1 MRAHSSLPPPAEG
14 ATRPLHLRETIARLW
29 PYLWRYRWRVL
40 GAFAALIAAKFANV
54 AVPLLFKELVD
65 FLSLPPQAPRWALPP
80 LALVFAY
87 GLARFG
93 TSFFTELRE
102 LLFARVTQAA
112 VRALSLEVFSHLH
125 ALSLRFHLERQTG
138 ALTRDLERG
147 TRAIGSLINFT
158 LYSIAPTLVEITLVL
173 AILFARY
180 EPAFGAITLTTLLT
194 YVAFTIVVTNWRT
207 VQRRRL
213 NKIDAQTHS
222 RAVDALLNY
231 ETVKYFANEAYER
244 RRYDQD
250 LERWQETAIRNQLS
264 LSGLNLGQAAII
276 TVGVV
281 AMMGLAAARVQA
293 GVMTLGDIVLVN
305 AFLLQLYLPLN
316 FLGVVY
322 RELRQALVDLERLF
336 ALLDEKEEVR
346 DAPDAIELP
355 DGPLDVRF
363 ERVSFHYDPSRPILH
378 EVDFTLPAGRT
389 VAVVGS
395 SGAGKSTLVRLLF
408 RFYDVTGGAVRVG
421 GIDVRHLKQE
431 SLRRAVGIVPQE
443 TVLFHDTLGY
453 NIRYGRP
460 EASDEEVWAAIRAAR
475 LDELVARL
483 PEGLETRVGERGLK
497 LSGGEKQ
504 RVAIARVLLKNPRIL
519 VLDEATSS
527 LDSATER
534 AIQEQLERIA
544 QGRTTLVIAHRL
556 STVMH
561 ADEILV
567 LEHGRIV
574 ERGRHAEL
582 LERGGRYAELW
593 RHQQRE
599 ENAPCT
605 KDQSA
610 LA

>member
-1 MRAHSSLPPPAEG
+1 MRGHSSLPPPAEG

-65 FLSLPPQAPRWALPP
+65 LLSLPPQAPRWTAAPI
-80 LALVFAY
+80 ALVFAY

-93 TSFFTELRE
+93 TSLFTELRE

-158 LYSIAPTLVEITLVL
+158 LYSIAPTLVEISLVL

-180 EPAFGAITLTTLLT
+180 EPAFGAITLATLAA
-194 YVAFTIVVTNWRT
+194 YVVFTIVVTNWRT

-244 RRYDQD
+244 RRYDED
-250 LERWQETAIRNQLS
+250 LERWQEAAIRNQLS

-276 TVGVV
+276 TAGVV

-336 ALLDEKEEVR
+336 ALLDEKEKVR
-346 DAPDAIELP
+346 DAPDALELP
-355 DGPLDVRF
+355 EGPLEVRF
-363 ERVSFHYDPSRPILH
+363 ERVSFHYDPSRPILR

-408 RFYDVTGGAVRVG
+408 RFYDATGGAVRVG

-460 EASDEEVWAAIRAAR
+460 KASDEEVWAAIRAAQ

-534 AIQEQLERIA
+534 AIQGQLERIA
-544 QGRTTLVIAHRL
+544 QGRTTLMIAHRL

-567 LEHGRIV
+567 LEEGRIV

-582 LERGGRYAELW
+582 LARGGRYAELW
-593 RHQQRE
+593 RHQQRQE
-599 ENAPCT
+599 
-605 KDQSA
+605 DA
-610 LA
+610 LQPHAV

>member
-1 MRAHSSLPPPAEG
+1 MRGHSSLPPPAEG

-65 FLSLPPQAPRWALPP
+65 LLSLPPQAPRWTAAPI
-80 LALVFAY
+80 ALVFAY

-93 TSFFTELRE
+93 TSLFTELRE

-158 LYSIAPTLVEITLVL
+158 LYSIAPTLVEISLVL

-180 EPAFGAITLTTLLT
+180 EPAFGAITLATLAA
-194 YVAFTIVVTNWRT
+194 YVVFTIVVTNWRT

-244 RRYDQD
+244 RRYDED
-250 LERWQETAIRNQLS
+250 LERWQEAAIRNQLS

-276 TVGVV
+276 TAGVV

-346 DAPDAIELP
+346 DAPDALELP
-355 DGPLDVRF
+355 EGPLEVRF
-363 ERVSFHYDPSRPILH
+363 ERVSFHYDPSRPILR

-408 RFYDVTGGAVRVG
+408 RFYDATGGAVRVG

-443 TVLFHDTLGY
+443 TVLFHDTPGY

-460 EASDEEVWAAIRAAR
+460 KASDEEVWAAIRAAQ

-534 AIQEQLERIA
+534 AIQGQLERIA
-544 QGRTTLVIAHRL
+544 QGRTTLMIAHRL

-567 LEHGRIV
+567 LEEGRIV

-582 LERGGRYAELW
+582 LARGGRYAELW
-593 RHQQRE
+593 RHQQRQE
-599 ENAPCT
+599 
-605 KDQSA
+605 DA
-610 LA
+610 LQPHAV

>member
-1 MRAHSSLPPPAEG
+1 MRGHSSLPPPAEG

-65 FLSLPPQAPRWALPP
+65 FLSLPPQAPRWTAAPI
-80 LALVFAY
+80 ALVFAY

-93 TSFFTELRE
+93 TSLFTELRE

-158 LYSIAPTLVEITLVL
+158 LYSIAPTLVEISLVL

-180 EPAFGAITLTTLLT
+180 EPAFGAITLATLAA
-194 YVAFTIVVTNWRT
+194 YVVFTIVVTNWRT

-244 RRYDQD
+244 RRYDED
-250 LERWQETAIRNQLS
+250 LERWQEAAIRNQLS

-276 TVGVV
+276 TAGVV

-346 DAPDAIELP
+346 DAPDALELP
-355 DGPLDVRF
+355 EGPLEVRF
-363 ERVSFHYDPSRPILH
+363 ERVSFHYDPSRPILR

-408 RFYDVTGGAVRVG
+408 RFYDATGGAVRVG

-460 EASDEEVWAAIRAAR
+460 KASDEEVWAAIRAAQ

-534 AIQEQLERIA
+534 AIQGQLERIA
-544 QGRTTLVIAHRL
+544 QGRTTLMIAHRL

-567 LEHGRIV
+567 LEEGRIV

-582 LERGGRYAELW
+582 LARGGRYAELW
-593 RHQQRE
+593 RHQQRQE
-599 ENAPCT
+599 
-605 KDQSA
+605 DA
-610 LA
+610 LQPHAV

>member
-1 MRAHSSLPPPAEG
+1 MRGHSSLPPPAEG

-65 FLSLPPQAPRWALPP
+65 LLSLPPQAPRWTAAPI
-80 LALVFAY
+80 ALVFAY

-93 TSFFTELRE
+93 TSLFTELRE

-158 LYSIAPTLVEITLVL
+158 LYSIAPTLVEISLVL

-180 EPAFGAITLTTLLT
+180 EPAFGAITLATLAA
-194 YVAFTIVVTNWRT
+194 YVVFTIVVTNWRT

-244 RRYDQD
+244 RRYDED
-250 LERWQETAIRNQLS
+250 LERWQEAAIRNQLS

-276 TVGVV
+276 TAGVV

-346 DAPDAIELP
+346 DAPDALELP
-355 DGPLDVRF
+355 EGPLEVRF
-363 ERVSFHYDPSRPILH
+363 ERVSFHYDPSRPILR

-408 RFYDVTGGAVRVG
+408 RFYDATGGAVRVG

-460 EASDEEVWAAIRAAR
+460 KASDEEVWAAIRAAQ

-544 QGRTTLVIAHRL
+544 QGRTTLMIAHRL

-567 LEHGRIV
+567 LEEGRIV

-582 LERGGRYAELW
+582 LARGGRYAELW
-593 RHQQRE
+593 RHQQRQE
-599 ENAPCT
+599 
-605 KDQSA
+605 DA
-610 LA
+610 LQPHAV

>member
-1 MRAHSSLPPPAEG
+1 MRGHSSLPPPAEG

-65 FLSLPPQAPRWALPP
+65 LLSLPPQAPRWTAAP

-93 TSFFTELRE
+93 TSLFTELRE

-158 LYSIAPTLVEITLVL
+158 LYSIAPTLVEISLVL

-180 EPAFGAITLTTLLT
+180 EPAFGAITLATLIA
-194 YVAFTIVVTNWRT
+194 YVVFTIVVTNWRA

-244 RRYDQD
+244 RRYDED
-250 LERWQETAIRNQLS
+250 LERWQEAAIRNQLS

-276 TVGVV
+276 TAGVV

-346 DAPDAIELP
+346 DAPDALELP
-355 DGPLDVRF
+355 EGPLEVRF
-363 ERVSFHYDPSRPILH
+363 ERVSFHYDPSRPILR

-408 RFYDVTGGAVRVG
+408 RFYDATGGAVRVG

-460 EASDEEVWAAIRAAR
+460 KASDEEVWAAIRAAQ

-534 AIQEQLERIA
+534 AIQGQLERIA
-544 QGRTTLVIAHRL
+544 QGRTTLMIAHRL

-567 LEHGRIV
+567 LEEGRIV

-582 LERGGRYAELW
+582 LARGGRYAELW
-593 RHQQRE
+593 RHQQRQE
-599 ENAPCT
+599 
-605 KDQSA
+605 DA
-610 LA
+610 LQPHAV

>member
-29 PYLWRYRWRVL
+29 PYLWRYRARVL

-80 LALVFAY
+80 LALIFAY

-93 TSFFTELRE
+93 TSLFTELRE

-158 LYSIAPTLVEITLVL
+158 LYSIAPTLVEISLVL

-180 EPAFGAITLTTLLT
+180 EPAFGAITLATLIA

-250 LERWQETAIRNQLS
+250 LERWQEAAIRNQLS

-276 TVGVV
+276 TAGVV
-281 AMMGLAAARVQA
+281 VMMGLAAARVRA

-363 ERVSFHYDPSRPILH
+363 ERVSFHYAPSRPILH

-421 GIDVRHLKQE
+421 GIDIRRLKQE

-544 QGRTTLVIAHRL
+544 QGRTTLMIAHRL

-567 LEHGRIV
+567 LEEGRIV

-582 LERGGRYAELW
+582 LARGGRYAELW
-593 RHQQRE
+593 RHQQRQE
-599 ENAPCT
+599 
-605 KDQSA
+605 DA
-610 LA
+610 LQPHAV

>member
-1 MRAHSSLPPPAEG
+1 MRGHSSLPPPAEG

-65 FLSLPPQAPRWALPP
+65 LLSLPPQAPRWTAAPI
-80 LALVFAY
+80 ALVFAY

-93 TSFFTELRE
+93 TSLFTELRE

-158 LYSIAPTLVEITLVL
+158 LYSIAPTLVEISLVL

-180 EPAFGAITLTTLLT
+180 EPAFGAITLATLIA
-194 YVAFTIVVTNWRT
+194 YVVFTIVVTNWRT

-244 RRYDQD
+244 RRYDED
-250 LERWQETAIRNQLS
+250 LERWQEAAIRNQLS

-276 TVGVV
+276 TAGVV

-346 DAPDAIELP
+346 DAPDALELP
-355 DGPLDVRF
+355 EGPLEVRF
-363 ERVSFHYDPSRPILH
+363 ERVSFHYDPSRPILR

-408 RFYDVTGGAVRVG
+408 RFYDATGGAVRVG

-460 EASDEEVWAAIRAAR
+460 KASDEEVWAAIRAAQ

-534 AIQEQLERIA
+534 AIQGQLERIA
-544 QGRTTLVIAHRL
+544 QGRTTLMIAHRL

-567 LEHGRIV
+567 LEEGRIV

-582 LERGGRYAELW
+582 LARGGRYAELW
-593 RHQQRE
+593 RHQQRQE
-599 ENAPCT
+599 
-605 KDQSA
+605 DA
-610 LA
+610 LQPHAV

>member
-29 PYLWRYRWRVL
+29 PYLWRYRARVL

-80 LALVFAY
+80 LALIFAY

-93 TSFFTELRE
+93 TSLFTELRE

-158 LYSIAPTLVEITLVL
+158 LYSIAPTLVEISLVL

-180 EPAFGAITLTTLLT
+180 EPAFGAITLTTLIA
-194 YVAFTIVVTNWRT
+194 YVAFTIIVTNWRT

-276 TVGVV
+276 TAGVV
-281 AMMGLAAARVQA
+281 AMMGLAAARVQSGA
-293 GVMTLGDIVLVN
+293 MTLGDIVLVN

-363 ERVSFHYDPSRPILH
+363 ERVSFHYAPSRPILH

-421 GIDVRHLKQE
+421 GIDIRRLKQE

-534 AIQEQLERIA
+534 AIQGQLERIA
-544 QGRTTLVIAHRL
+544 QGRTTLMIAHRL

-567 LEHGRIV
+567 LEEGRIV

-582 LERGGRYAELW
+582 LARGGRYAELW
-593 RHQQRE
+593 RHQQRQE
-599 ENAPCT
+599 
-605 KDQSA
+605 DA
-610 LA
+610 LQPHAV

>member
-65 FLSLPPQAPRWALPP
+65 LLSLPPQAPRWTAAPI
-80 LALVFAY
+80 ALVFAY

-93 TSFFTELRE
+93 TSLFTELRE

-158 LYSIAPTLVEITLVL
+158 LYSIAPTLVEISLVL

-180 EPAFGAITLTTLLT
+180 EPAFGAITLATLAA
-194 YVAFTIVVTNWRT
+194 YVVFTIVVTNWRT

-244 RRYDQD
+244 RRYDED
-250 LERWQETAIRNQLS
+250 LERWQEAAIRNQLS

-276 TVGVV
+276 TAGVV

-346 DAPDAIELP
+346 DAPDALELP
-355 DGPLDVRF
+355 EGPLEVRF
-363 ERVSFHYDPSRPILH
+363 ERVSFHYDPSRPILR

-408 RFYDVTGGAVRVG
+408 RFYDATGGAVRVG

-460 EASDEEVWAAIRAAR
+460 KASDEEVWAAIRAAQ

-534 AIQEQLERIA
+534 AIQGQLERIA
-544 QGRTTLVIAHRL
+544 QGRTTLMIAHRL

-567 LEHGRIV
+567 LEEGRIV

-582 LERGGRYAELW
+582 LARGGRYAELW
-593 RHQQRE
+593 RHQQRQE
-599 ENAPCT
+599 
-605 KDQSA
+605 DA
-610 LA
+610 LQPHAV

>member
-1 MRAHSSLPPPAEG
+1 MRGHSSLPPPAEG
-14 ATRPLHLRETIARLW
+14 ATRPLRLRETIARLW
-29 PYLWRYRWRVL
+29 PYLWRYRARVL
-40 GAFAALIAAKFANV
+40 GAFAALLAAKFANV
-54 AVPLLFKELVD
+54 AVPLIFKELVD

-93 TSFFTELRE
+93 TSLFTELRE

-112 VRALSLEVFSHLH
+112 VHALSLEVFSHLH

-158 LYSIAPTLVEITLVL
+158 LYSIAPTLVEISLVL

-180 EPAFGAITLTTLLT
+180 EPAFGAITLATLAA

-213 NKIDAQTHS
+213 NKIDAQMHS

-250 LERWQETAIRNQLS
+250 LERWQEAAIRNQAS
-264 LSGLNLGQAAII
+264 LSALNLGQAAII
-276 TVGVV
+276 TAGVV

-346 DAPDAIELP
+346 DAPDALDLP
-355 DGPLDVRF
+355 DGPLEVRF
-363 ERVSFHYDPSRPILH
+363 EQVSFHYDPSRPILR

-408 RFYDVTGGAVRVG
+408 RFYDATAGAVRVG
-421 GIDVRHLKQE
+421 GIDVRRLKQE

-460 EASDEEVWAAIRAAR
+460 EASEEEVWAAIRAAR

-504 RVAIARVLLKNPRIL
+504 RVAIARVLLKNPRVL

-544 QGRTTLVIAHRL
+544 QGRTTLMIAHRL

-567 LEHGRIV
+567 LEDGRIV

-582 LERGGRYAELW
+582 LARGGRYAELW

-599 ENAPCT
+599 E
-605 KDQSA
+605 DA
-610 LA
+610 LQLDAG

>member
-1 MRAHSSLPPPAEG
+1 MRGHSSLPPPAEG

-65 FLSLPPQAPRWALPP
+65 LLSLPPQAPRWTAAPI
-80 LALVFAY
+80 ALVFAY

-93 TSFFTELRE
+93 TSLFTELRE

-158 LYSIAPTLVEITLVL
+158 LYSIAPTLVEISLVL

-180 EPAFGAITLTTLLT
+180 EPAFGAITLATLIA

-250 LERWQETAIRNQLS
+250 LERWQEAAIRNQLS

-276 TVGVV
+276 TAGVV

-346 DAPDAIELP
+346 DAPDALELP
-355 DGPLDVRF
+355 EGPLEVRF
-363 ERVSFHYDPSRPILH
+363 ERVSFHYDPSRPILR

-408 RFYDVTGGAVRVG
+408 RLYDATGGAVRVG

-460 EASDEEVWAAIRAAR
+460 KASDEEVWAAIRAAQ

-534 AIQEQLERIA
+534 AIQGQLERIA
-544 QGRTTLVIAHRL
+544 QGRTTLMIAHRL

-567 LEHGRIV
+567 LEEGRIV

-582 LERGGRYAELW
+582 LARGGRYAELW
-593 RHQQRE
+593 RHQQRQE
-599 ENAPCT
+599 
-605 KDQSA
+605 DA
-610 LA
+610 LQPHAV

>member
-1 MRAHSSLPPPAEG
+1 
-14 ATRPLHLRETIARLW
+14 
-29 PYLWRYRWRVL
+29 
-40 GAFAALIAAKFANV
+40 
-54 AVPLLFKELVD
+54 
-65 FLSLPPQAPRWALPP
+65 
-80 LALVFAY
+80 
-87 GLARFG
+87 
-93 TSFFTELRE
+93 
-102 LLFARVTQAA
+102 
-112 VRALSLEVFSHLH
+112 
-125 ALSLRFHLERQTG
+125 
-138 ALTRDLERG
+138 
-147 TRAIGSLINFT
+147 
-158 LYSIAPTLVEITLVL
+158 
-173 AILFARY
+173 
-180 EPAFGAITLTTLLT
+180 
-194 YVAFTIVVTNWRT
+194 
-207 VQRRRL
+207 
-213 NKIDAQTHS
+213 
-222 RAVDALLNY
+222 
-231 ETVKYFANEAYER
+231 
-244 RRYDQD
+244 
-250 LERWQETAIRNQLS
+250 
-264 LSGLNLGQAAII
+264 
-276 TVGVV
+276 
-281 AMMGLAAARVQA
+281 
-293 GVMTLGDIVLVN
+293 MTLGDIVLVN

-363 ERVSFHYDPSRPILH
+363 ERVSFHYAPSRPILH

-421 GIDVRHLKQE
+421 GIDIRRLKQE

-544 QGRTTLVIAHRL
+544 QGRTTLMIAHRL

-567 LEHGRIV
+567 LEEGRIV

-582 LERGGRYAELW
+582 LARGGRYAELW

-599 ENAPCT
+599 E
-605 KDQSA
+605 DA
-610 LA
+610 LQPDAG

>member
-65 FLSLPPQAPRWALPP
+65 LLSLPPQAPRWTAAPI
-80 LALVFAY
+80 ALVFAY

-93 TSFFTELRE
+93 TSLFTELRE

-158 LYSIAPTLVEITLVL
+158 LYSIAPTLVEISLVL

-180 EPAFGAITLTTLLT
+180 EPAFGAITLATLAA
-194 YVAFTIVVTNWRT
+194 YVVFTIVVTNWRT

-244 RRYDQD
+244 RRYDED
-250 LERWQETAIRNQLS
+250 LERWQEAAIRNQLS

-276 TVGVV
+276 TAGVV

-346 DAPDAIELP
+346 DAPDALELP
-355 DGPLDVRF
+355 EGPLEVRF
-363 ERVSFHYDPSRPILH
+363 ERVSFHYDPSRPILR

-408 RFYDVTGGAVRVG
+408 RFYDATGGAVRVG
-421 GIDVRHLKQE
+421 GIDVRRLKQE

-460 EASDEEVWAAIRAAR
+460 KASDEEVWAAIRAAQ

-534 AIQEQLERIA
+534 AIQGQLERIA
-544 QGRTTLVIAHRL
+544 QGRTTLMIAHRL

-567 LEHGRIV
+567 LEEGRIV

-582 LERGGRYAELW
+582 LARGGRYAELW
-593 RHQQRE
+593 RHQQRQE
-599 ENAPCT
+599 
-605 KDQSA
+605 DA
-610 LA
+610 LQPHAV

>member
-1 MRAHSSLPPPAEG
+1 MRGHSSLPPPAEG

-65 FLSLPPQAPRWALPP
+65 LLSLPPQAPRWTAAPI
-80 LALVFAY
+80 ALVFAY

-93 TSFFTELRE
+93 TSLFTGLRE
-102 LLFARVTQAA
+102 LLFAGGTQAA
-112 VRALSLEVFSHLH
+112 VRARSLEVFSHLH

-180 EPAFGAITLTTLLT
+180 EPAFGAITLATLIA
-194 YVAFTIVVTNWRT
+194 YVVFTIVVTNWRT

-244 RRYDQD
+244 RRYDED
-250 LERWQETAIRNQLS
+250 LERWQEAAIRNQLS

-276 TVGVV
+276 TAGVV

-346 DAPDAIELP
+346 DAPDALELP
-355 DGPLDVRF
+355 EGPLEVRF
-363 ERVSFHYDPSRPILH
+363 ERVSFHYDPSRPILR

-408 RFYDVTGGAVRVG
+408 RFYDATGGAVRVG

-460 EASDEEVWAAIRAAR
+460 EASDEEVWAAIRAAQ

-534 AIQEQLERIA
+534 AIQGQLERIA
-544 QGRTTLVIAHRL
+544 QGRTTLMIAHRL

-567 LEHGRIV
+567 LEEGRIV

-582 LERGGRYAELW
+582 LARGGRYAELW
-593 RHQQRE
+593 RHQQRQE
-599 ENAPCT
+599 
-605 KDQSA
+605 DA
-610 LA
+610 LQPHAV

>member
-1 MRAHSSLPPPAEG
+1 MRGHSSLPPPAEG

-65 FLSLPPQAPRWALPP
+65 LLSLPPQAPRWTAAPI
-80 LALVFAY
+80 ALVFAY

-93 TSFFTELRE
+93 TSLFTELRE

-158 LYSIAPTLVEITLVL
+158 LYSIAPTLVEISLVL

-180 EPAFGAITLTTLLT
+180 EPAFGAITLATLAA
-194 YVAFTIVVTNWRT
+194 YVVFTIVVTNWRT

-222 RAVDALLNY
+222 RAVDALLSY

-244 RRYDQD
+244 RRYDED
-250 LERWQETAIRNQLS
+250 LERWQEAAIRNQLS

-276 TVGVV
+276 TAGVV

-346 DAPDAIELP
+346 DAPDALELP
-355 DGPLDVRF
+355 EGPLEVRF
-363 ERVSFHYDPSRPILH
+363 ERVSFHYDPSRPILR

-408 RFYDVTGGAVRVG
+408 RFYDATGGAVRVG

-460 EASDEEVWAAIRAAR
+460 KASDEEVWAAIRAAQ

-534 AIQEQLERIA
+534 AIQGQLERIA
-544 QGRTTLVIAHRL
+544 QGRTTLMIAHRL

-567 LEHGRIV
+567 LEEGRIV

-582 LERGGRYAELW
+582 LARGGRYAELW
-593 RHQQRE
+593 RHQQRQE
-599 ENAPCT
+599 
-605 KDQSA
+605 DA
-610 LA
+610 LQPHAV

>member
-1 MRAHSSLPPPAEG
+1 MRGHSSLPPPAEG

-65 FLSLPPQAPRWALPP
+65 LLSLPPQAPRWTAAPI
-80 LALVFAY
+80 ALVFAY

-93 TSFFTELRE
+93 TSLFTELRE

-158 LYSIAPTLVEITLVL
+158 LYSIAPTLVEISLVL

-180 EPAFGAITLTTLLT
+180 EPAFGAITLATLAA
-194 YVAFTIVVTNWRT
+194 YVVFTIVVTNWRT

-244 RRYDQD
+244 RRYDED
-250 LERWQETAIRNQLS
+250 LERWQEAAIRNQLS

-276 TVGVV
+276 TAGVV
-281 AMMGLAAARVQA
+281 AMMGLAAARVQSGA
-293 GVMTLGDIVLVN
+293 MTLGDIVLVN

-346 DAPDAIELP
+346 DAPDALELP
-355 DGPLDVRF
+355 EGPLEVRF
-363 ERVSFHYDPSRPILH
+363 ERVSFHYDPSRPILR

-408 RFYDVTGGAVRVG
+408 RFYDATGGAVRVG

-460 EASDEEVWAAIRAAR
+460 KASDEEVWAAIRAAQ

-534 AIQEQLERIA
+534 AIQGQLERIA
-544 QGRTTLVIAHRL
+544 QGRTTLMIAHRL

-567 LEHGRIV
+567 LEEGRIV

-582 LERGGRYAELW
+582 LARGGRYAELW
-593 RHQQRE
+593 RHQQRQE
-599 ENAPCT
+599 
-605 KDQSA
+605 DA
-610 LA
+610 LQPHAV

>member
-1 MRAHSSLPPPAEG
+1 MRGHSSLPPPAEG

-65 FLSLPPQAPRWALPP
+65 LLSLPPQAPRWTAAPI
-80 LALVFAY
+80 ALVFAY

-93 TSFFTELRE
+93 TSLFTELRE

-158 LYSIAPTLVEITLVL
+158 LYSIAPTLVEISLVL

-180 EPAFGAITLTTLLT
+180 EPAFGAITLATLAA

-244 RRYDQD
+244 RRYDED
-250 LERWQETAIRNQLS
+250 LERWQEAAIRNQLS

-276 TVGVV
+276 TAGVV

-346 DAPDAIELP
+346 DAPDALELP
-355 DGPLDVRF
+355 EGPLEVRF
-363 ERVSFHYDPSRPILH
+363 ERVSFHYDPSRPILR

-408 RFYDVTGGAVRVG
+408 RFYDATGGAVRVG

-460 EASDEEVWAAIRAAR
+460 KASDEEVWAAIRAAQ

-534 AIQEQLERIA
+534 AIQGQLERIA
-544 QGRTTLVIAHRL
+544 QGRTTLMIAHRL

-567 LEHGRIV
+567 LEEGRIV

-582 LERGGRYAELW
+582 LARGGRYAELW
-593 RHQQRE
+593 RHQQRQE
-599 ENAPCT
+599 
-605 KDQSA
+605 DA
-610 LA
+610 LQPHAV

>member
-1 MRAHSSLPPPAEG
+1 MRGHSSLPPPAEG

-65 FLSLPPQAPRWALPP
+65 LLSLPPQAPRWTAAPI
-80 LALVFAY
+80 ALVFAY

-93 TSFFTELRE
+93 TSLFTELRE

-158 LYSIAPTLVEITLVL
+158 LYSIAPTLVEISLVL

-180 EPAFGAITLTTLLT
+180 EPAFGAITLATLAA
-194 YVAFTIVVTNWRT
+194 YVVFTIVVTNWRT

-244 RRYDQD
+244 RRYDED
-250 LERWQETAIRNQLS
+250 LERWQEAAIRNQLS

-276 TVGVV
+276 TAGVV

-346 DAPDAIELP
+346 DAPDALELP
-355 DGPLDVRF
+355 EGPLEVRF
-363 ERVSFHYDPSRPILH
+363 ERVSFHYDPSRPILR

-408 RFYDVTGGAVRVG
+408 RFYDATGGAVRVG

-460 EASDEEVWAAIRAAR
+460 KASNEEVWAAIRAAQ

-534 AIQEQLERIA
+534 AIQGQLERIA
-544 QGRTTLVIAHRL
+544 QGRTTLMIAHRL

-567 LEHGRIV
+567 LEEGRIV

-582 LERGGRYAELW
+582 LARGGRYAELW
-593 RHQQRE
+593 RHQQRQE
-599 ENAPCT
+599 
-605 KDQSA
+605 DA
-610 LA
+610 LQPHAV

>member
-29 PYLWRYRWRVL
+29 PYLWRYRARVL

-65 FLSLPPQAPRWALPP
+65 FLSLPPQAPRWTAAPI
-80 LALVFAY
+80 ALVFAY

-93 TSFFTELRE
+93 TSLFTELRE

-158 LYSIAPTLVEITLVL
+158 LYSIAPTLVEISLVL

-180 EPAFGAITLTTLLT
+180 EPAFGAITLATLIA

-250 LERWQETAIRNQLS
+250 LERWQEAAIRNQLS

-276 TVGVV
+276 TAGVV

-346 DAPDAIELP
+346 DAPDALELP
-355 DGPLDVRF
+355 EGPLEVRF
-363 ERVSFHYDPSRPILH
+363 ERVSFHYDPSRPILR

-408 RFYDVTGGAVRVG
+408 RFYDATGGAVRVG

-460 EASDEEVWAAIRAAR
+460 KASDEEVWAAIRAAQ

-534 AIQEQLERIA
+534 AIQGQLERIA
-544 QGRTTLVIAHRL
+544 QGRTTLMIAHRL

-567 LEHGRIV
+567 LEEGRIV

-582 LERGGRYAELW
+582 LARGGRYAELW
-593 RHQQRE
+593 RHQQRQE
-599 ENAPCT
+599 
-605 KDQSA
+605 DA
-610 LA
+610 LQPHAV

>member
-1 MRAHSSLPPPAEG
+1 
-14 ATRPLHLRETIARLW
+14 LHLRETIARLW

-93 TSFFTELRE
+93 TSLFTELRE

-180 EPAFGAITLTTLLT
+180 EPAFGAITLATLIA

-276 TVGVV
+276 TAGVV
-281 AMMGLAAARVQA
+281 AMMGLATARVQSGA
-293 GVMTLGDIVLVN
+293 MTLGDIVLVN

-378 EVDFTLPAGRT
+378 DVDFTLPAGRT

-567 LEHGRIV
+567 LEHGRVV

-593 RHQQRE
+593 RHQQR
-599 ENAPCT
+599 A
-605 KDQSA
+605 KDALQSP
-610 LA
+610 LG